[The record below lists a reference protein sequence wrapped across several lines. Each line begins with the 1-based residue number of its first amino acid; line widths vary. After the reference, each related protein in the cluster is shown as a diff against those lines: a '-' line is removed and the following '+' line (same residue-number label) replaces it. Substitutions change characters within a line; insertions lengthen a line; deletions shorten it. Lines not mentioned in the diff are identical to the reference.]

1 MLEHG
6 VTQTS
11 TVLLDNF
18 ARFQEKKVKVLIE
31 EVAAGRMDV
40 LDHAT
45 EAELQSVLEGLGRKR
60 KRDQKYLKESCGRE
74 RLAKG
79 GKAPDLMGRQAF
91 FQSGISGVG
100 LERLN
105 LQTVAMEDGLT

>member
-1 MLEHG
+1 MIEHG

-79 GKAPDLMGRQAF
+79 GKAPDLMGRHAF